1 MGMTSRS
8 NNGCPEWQNFI
19 IGLLGLVVT
28 PVAYVMKLLTDLSE
42 SEVAVGAADA
52 DPVPLPGLATGLHI
66 QALQWH
72 HLVILME
79 DYL

>member
-1 MGMTSRS
+1 MGAQSGK
-8 NNGCPEWQNFI
+8 NLI
-19 IGLLGLVVT
+19 IGLLGLVVA
-28 PVAYVMKLLTDLSE
+28 PVAYVIKLLTDLSK
-42 SEVAVGAADA
+42 SEVVVGAADA

-66 QALQWH
+66 QVLQWH